1 MEKTKIITLANQKGG
16 VGKTTSTLAMA
27 SFMGQM
33 GKRVLLIDLD
43 AQGNATL
50 ASGVDSEDNYNIV
63 DLLKNE
69 VTIEETII
77 KCKYYDIIPSSKLLN
92 NYEKELQNTMRRE
105 YRLDSLFKEID
116 CYDYIIIDTP
126 PQLSLLTLNAF
137 TCSDDVVIPVSA
149 DTFSLQGVLQ
159 VIDTI
164 NDVKKY
170 LNEKINID
178 GILIVK
184 FDKRTYLAQDVK
196 KMFEDIASIEDTK
209 VYATQIRETVRLR
222 ESQMLQKAICDY
234 PDMTAAIDY
243 KEFLNEYLLNK

>member
-1 MEKTKIITLANQKGG
+1 MERTKIITLANQKGG

-50 ASGVDSEDNYNIV
+50 ASGVDSDENYNIV

-69 VTIEETII
+69 VTIDEAII

-92 NYEKELQNTMRRE
+92 IYEKELQNTMRRE
-105 YRLDSLFKEID
+105 YRLKSLFKEIG

-164 NDVKKY
+164 NDVRKY
-170 LNEKINID
+170 LNDKINID

-196 KMFEDIASIEDTK
+196 KMFEDIANIEDTK
-209 VYATQIRETVRLR
+209 VYATQIRETVRLS

-243 KEFLNEYLLNK
+243 KEFINEYLLNK